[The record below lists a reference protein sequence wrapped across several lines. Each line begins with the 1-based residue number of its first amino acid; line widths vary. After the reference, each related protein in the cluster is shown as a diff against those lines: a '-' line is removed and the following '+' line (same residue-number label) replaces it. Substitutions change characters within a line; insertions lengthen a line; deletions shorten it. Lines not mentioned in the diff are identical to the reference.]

1 MTISAFSD
9 ELAQVRTKKKEFL
22 SQIERIVPWKEWFAM
37 IQPCYY
43 KGERGNKPYPLE
55 IMLRL
60 YLLQNLYDLSDEATV
75 AEAIDSRAFSEF
87 CGVDSS
93 NQVPDG
99 DTLGRFRNLL
109 IKNGLQEKLFAQVVA
124 ALMERGLILK
134 KGTIVDSTII
144 SAPSSTKNKE
154 KERDPDAHQV
164 KKGNTW
170 HFGYKAHIG
179 VDKDSG
185 LVHTVK
191 ATPANVHDVAEVP
204 KLLTGEEETVYGDSG
219 YLGAGKREDAV
230 VRNKAGRKIKYKIN
244 RRPSQM
250 KKLSKSG
257 QYAAKKAE
265 RKRNGRN
272 LQGKADI
279 KGKGG
284 RSCASPLVLR
294 CFGRRGVPLHLSGLS
309 LSVPAACGCHEID
322 HLKASP
328 LPDNRITNHR
338 IFVKKYSWFGN
349 HWELPGSSLRMHRE
363 RAPERAVVSLLK
375 VRVKV
380 VWAGALRIRP

>member
-22 SQIERIVPWKEWFAM
+22 NQIERIVPWKEWLAM

-109 IKNGLQEKLFAQVVA
+109 IRNGLQEKLFRQVVE
-124 ALMERGLILK
+124 LLQQRGLILK
-134 KGTIVDSTII
+134 KGTILDSTII
-144 SAPSSTKNKE
+144 AAPSSTKNRE
-154 KERDPDAHQV
+154 KQRDPDACQV

-185 LVHTVK
+185 LVHTVE

-204 KLLTGEEETVYGDSG
+204 KLLTGEEEAVYGDSG

-257 QYAAKKAE
+257 QYAAKKTEHAKSSVRAKVE
-265 RKRNGRN
+265 H
-272 LQGKADI
+272 
-279 KGKGG
+279 
-284 RSCASPLVLR
+284 V
-294 CFGRRGVPLHLSGLS
+294 FGV
-309 LSVPAACGCHEID
+309 
-322 HLKASP
+322 
-328 LPDNRITNHR
+328 
-338 IFVKKYSWFGN
+338 VKKQ
-349 HWELPGSSLRMHRE
+349 LRLRKTRYRGLEKQQAKFNIMF
-363 RAPERAVVSLLK
+363 
-375 VRVKV
+375 
-380 VWAGALRIRP
+380 ALANLILADRPCLAA